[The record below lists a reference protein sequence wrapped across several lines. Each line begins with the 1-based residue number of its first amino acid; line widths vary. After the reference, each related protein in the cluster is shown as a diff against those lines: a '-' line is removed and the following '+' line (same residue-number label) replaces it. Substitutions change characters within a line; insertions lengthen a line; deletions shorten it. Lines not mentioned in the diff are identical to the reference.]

1 MGLVSDGRSN
11 VKEFDVFIRVVL
23 VTIGIVTAIVLFI
36 FLLLFLYRILRR
48 YALKNL
54 EYKRYFT
61 DKGAFEGQEIQLIE
75 ELTNHGFFP
84 LLRVYVET
92 HITTKLYMPGASGG
106 NEINQEFISR
116 FFVMPYTRI
125 KRHHRVILKKRGHY
139 RLESAKISFMGIE
152 AYLDSEAEIRVYPK
166 ELHIDDI
173 QRINQCIQVSA
184 LSNRPI
190 IRDVFSFA
198 KVREYTYGDSINII
212 NHKSTARMGRL
223 MVNDAD
229 FVLGRK
235 ILLCLNFQAG
245 NTGIPEEKFAE
256 IQEKSMQFAAYLAGE
271 AIRKGWQIGLI
282 ANCKTDSGAK
292 SVKVYMGTGYGKYI
306 EILEALS
313 MARTIY
319 GNSIGRIID
328 EAADGNLRNTEVIIF
343 STYVDES
350 IEKRVEMLMR
360 EGNEAAVIDLKEVTA
375 YEA

>member
-1 MGLVSDGRSN
+1 MGLGSNGRGN
-11 VKEFDVFIRVVL
+11 VREFDVFIRVVL

-36 FLLLFLYRILRR
+36 FALLFLYRILRK

-61 DKGAFEGQEIQLIE
+61 DKGAFEGQEIQLVE

-92 HITTKLYMPGASGG
+92 HITTKLYMPGVSGG

-125 KRHHRVILKKRGHY
+125 RRHHRVILKKRGHY
-139 RLESAKISFMGIE
+139 KLESAKISFMRIE
-152 AYLDSEAEIRVYPK
+152 AYLDSEADIRVYPR
-166 ELHIDDI
+166 ELYIDDM

-198 KVREYTYGDSINII
+198 KVREYIYGDPINII

-223 MVNDAD
+223 MVNDSD

-245 NTGIPEEKFAE
+245 NTGIPDDEFTE
-256 IQEKSMQFAAYLAGE
+256 IQEKSMQFAAYLTGE

-282 ANCKTDSGAK
+282 ANCKTDNGAK
-292 SVKVYMGTGYGKYI
+292 NIKSDIGTGYGKYI

-328 EAADGNLRNTEVIIF
+328 EVADENLRNTEVIIF
-343 STYVDES
+343 STYMDES
-350 IEKRVEMLMR
+350 IEKRIEMLMR
-360 EGNEAAVIDLKEVTA
+360 KGNEVTVIDLKEVTA
-375 YEA
+375 YET

>member
-1 MGLVSDGRSN
+1 MGIGSNGRGN
-11 VKEFDVFIRVVL
+11 VREFDVFIRVVL
-23 VTIGIVTAIVLFI
+23 VTILIVTAIVLFI
-36 FLLLFLYRILRR
+36 FALLFLYRILRK

-61 DKGAFEGQEIQLIE
+61 DKGAFEGQETELIE

-92 HITTKLYMPGASGG
+92 HITTKLYMPGVSGG

-125 KRHHRVILKKRGHY
+125 RRHHRVILKKRGHY
-139 RLESAKISFMGIE
+139 KLESAKISFMGIE
-152 AYLDSEAEIRVYPK
+152 AYLDSEADIRVYPK
-166 ELHIDDI
+166 ELHIDDM
-173 QRINQCIQVSA
+173 QKINQCIQVSA

-198 KVREYTYGDSINII
+198 KVREYTYGDPINII

-223 MVNDAD
+223 MVNDSD

-245 NTGIPEEKFAE
+245 NTGIPNDEFTE
-256 IQEKSMQFAAYLAGE
+256 IQEKSMEFAAYLTGE

-282 ANCKTDSGAK
+282 ANCKTDNGAK
-292 SVKVYMGTGYGKYI
+292 SIKSDIGTGYAKYI

-313 MARTIY
+313 MARTIF
-319 GNSIGRIID
+319 GNSIGKIID
-328 EAADGNLRNTEVIIF
+328 EVADENLRNTEVIIF
-343 STYVDES
+343 STYMDES
-350 IEKRVEMLMR
+350 IEKRIEMLMR
-360 EGNEAAVIDLKEVTA
+360 KGNEVTVIDLKEVTA
-375 YEA
+375 YGT